1 MTILHF
7 IVAIS
12 SYLEFL
18 IVRICSRRFCLL
30 YKYNMQCICFSLS
43 LLSCLLKRSTPSS
56 KRSMCAACGRCCLV
70 LPSCACT
77 RLGVYFC
84 LLNSD
89 FVIPILH
96 CVIHAMYLFSS
107 WCDGVRL
114 GVRLTSFSCG
124 RMRGGGFAFSL
135 APPGSG
141 SQCFPC
147 AVCNRPPL
155 RGKGKGAHARLVQPD
170 PARLGQ
176 PV

>member
-1 MTILHF
+1 MYLFFFVVVIMSAKTIDALIKEVDVRRVRKVLSCPSFLCRHASWCIF
-7 IVAIS
+7 LS
-12 SYLEFL
+12 SKF
-18 IVRICSRRFCLL
+18 RFC
-30 YKYNMQCICFSLS
+30 
-43 LLSCLLKRSTPSS
+43 
-56 KRSMCAACGRCCLV
+56 
-70 LPSCACT
+70 
-77 RLGVYFC
+77 
-84 LLNSD
+84 
-89 FVIPILH
+89 IPILH

-170 PARLGQ
+170 PARLGLACVI
-176 PV
+176 PVLCVIAPPLTEGEGGPRQARAARSRQARAAV